1 MIVRKTKPEEGKRV
15 NELFAIA
22 FEQPMENGPV
32 GEDDTG
38 MTHWAAFD
46 EATGEMTSTFT
57 ITDFSIWFDGN
68 VVKMGG
74 IGGVA
79 TLPSYRRTGGI
90 RGAFQAALPDMY
102 ENGYIFSYLYPF
114 STAYYRKFGYENC
127 VCKRSVAVDLALLA
141 PRKVDGHCEMAGLGK
156 DLTKAVRALEA
167 DWERTYNMAVC
178 HEEKDYAWVAKADP
192 TKKPEFLYVY
202 FDAQGTPRG
211 YLQFHLENQP
221 DGRNLVG
228 TKLVFRDREGFDG
241 LMNLV
246 KTMASDHRYL
256 KFQLPEEE
264 ALPYLFPEWS
274 LGAAQWSTLPAGM
287 VRVVNVRKA
296 LELAAYRGSGTV
308 TLGITDGQ
316 IPENNGVFRVTF
328 QNGKALAVEK
338 TEEKADM
345 ELPIA
350 AFSALLSGV
359 SAWEA
364 AAQWMPDVRKNRD
377 NPALAGVFYK
387 KPLWIGDYF

>member
-15 NELFAIA
+15 NELFSIA

-46 EATGEMTSTFT
+46 EANGEMTSTFT
-57 ITDFSIWFDGN
+57 ITEFPIWFDGN

-141 PRKVDGHCEMAGLGK
+141 PRKADGHCVMAGLGK
-156 DLTKAVRALEA
+156 DLTKAVRTLEA

-211 YLQFHLENQP
+211 YMQFHLENQP

-316 IPENNGVFRVTF
+316 IPENNGIFRVTF
-328 QNGKALAVEK
+328 QNGKALSVEK
-338 TEEKADM
+338 TEEKADL

-350 AFSALLSGV
+350 VFSALLSGV

-364 AAQWMPDVRKNRD
+364 AESWMPDVHKNRD